1 MTLGGQGQST
11 MVRSAQNT
19 SVVLLAALSAAV
31 LALFAPGAPA
41 TAAEGAG
48 SGPYMRLFGG
58 YSFLESPSIQ
68 GDQISNGNTGAL
80 INRGDMRT
88 SGGPW
93 GGLSGGYRWGNLRL
107 EGMGTYEGHSAESFS
122 SPQFTYRDS
131 TGTVRTETNT
141 NPQLNGDVKIFTG
154 FVNAV
159 LDADFGAPIVP
170 FFGAGVGF
178 ASVNMDN
185 VTGTSRGN
193 SFNLADQT
201 DTVLAFQALVGAGY
215 KVNEMFT
222 AEIGYRFL
230 TLNNPTFNNGG
241 AGEFEL
247 GIDSHQVW
255 LGLRVNF

>member
-1 MTLGGQGQST
+1 MSLGGQGQST
-11 MVRSAQNT
+11 MVRSARNT
-19 SVVLLAALSAAV
+19 SVVLAALSAAV
-31 LALFAPGAPA
+31 LACSGAM
-41 TAAEGAG
+41 AAEGGG

-68 GDQISNGNTGAL
+68 GDQISNGNTGAQ

-93 GGLSGGYRWGNLRL
+93 GGAAGGYRWGNLRL

-122 SPQFTYRDS
+122 SPQFTYRDT
-131 TGTVRTETNT
+131 TGRVRTETNT

-170 FFGAGVGF
+170 FFGAGIGF
-178 ASVNMDN
+178 ANVNMSS

-193 SFNLADQT
+193 SFNLADQS
-201 DTVLAFQALVGAGY
+201 DTVLAFQAMVGAGY
-215 KVNEMFT
+215 KVTDLIT

-230 TLNNPTFNNGG
+230 TMNNPTFNNGG
-241 AGEFEL
+241 AGEFDL

-255 LGLRVNF
+255 LGLRLNF

>member
-1 MTLGGQGQST
+1 MSLGGQGQST
-11 MVRSAQNT
+11 MVRSARIS
-19 SVVLLAALSAAV
+19 SVVLAALSAAI
-31 LALFAPGAPA
+31 LASSGAS
-41 TAAEGAG
+41 AAEGG
-48 SGPYMRLFGG
+48 SSGPYMRLFGG

-68 GDQISNGNTGAL
+68 GDQITNGPSGQQ
-80 INRGDMRT
+80 INRGDLRT

-107 EGMGTYEGHSAESFS
+107 EGMGTYESHETESFK
-122 SPQFTYRDS
+122 SPQFTYRDNG
-131 TGTVRTETNT
+131 GTIRTETNT
-141 NPQLNGDVKIFTG
+141 NPLLNGDVKIFTG
-154 FVNAV
+154 FINAM

-170 FFGAGVGF
+170 FFGAGIGF
-178 ASVNMDN
+178 ANVNMDN

-193 SFNLADQT
+193 SFRLADQS
-201 DTVLAFQALVGAGY
+201 DTVLAFQAMVGAGY

-222 AEIGYRFL
+222 AEIGYRYL
-230 TLNNPTFNNGG
+230 TLNNPTFDNGG

>member
-1 MTLGGQGQST
+1 
-11 MVRSAQNT
+11 MVRSARNT

-31 LALFAPGAPA
+31 LTLSVPAAPA
-41 TAAEGAG
+41 GAAEGG
-48 SGPYMRLFGG
+48 SSGPYMRVFGG

-68 GDQISNGNTGAL
+68 GEQISNGATGAL
-80 INRGDMRT
+80 INRGDMKT

-93 GGLSGGYRWGNLRL
+93 GGAAGGYRWGNLRL
-107 EGMGTYEGHSAESFS
+107 EGMGTYESHDTNSFS
-122 SPQFTYRDS
+122 SPQFTYRDT
-131 TGTVRTETNT
+131 TGTMRTDTNAT
-141 NPQLNGDVKIFTG
+141 PLLNGDLKIFTG

-178 ASVNMDN
+178 ANVNMDN

-193 SFNLADQT
+193 SFRLADQS
-201 DTVLAFQALVGAGY
+201 DTVLAFQAMVGAGY

-222 AEIGYRFL
+222 AEIGYRYL

>member
-1 MTLGGQGQST
+1 MSLGGQGQST
-11 MVRSAQNT
+11 MVRSARNT
-19 SVVLLAALSAAV
+19 SVVLAALSAAV
-31 LALFAPGAPA
+31 LAWLVPGTASL
-41 TAAEGAG
+41 AAEGTGG

-93 GGLSGGYRWGNLRL
+93 GGAAGGYRWGNLRL
-107 EGMGTYEGHSAESFS
+107 EGMGTYESHSAESFT
-122 SPQFTYRDS
+122 SPQFTYRD
-131 TGTVRTETNT
+131 TGGTLRTDSNA
-141 NPQLNGDVKIFTG
+141 NPLLNGDVKIFTG

-170 FFGAGVGF
+170 FFGAGIGF
-178 ASVNMDN
+178 ANVNMSS

-193 SFNLADQT
+193 SFNLADQS
-201 DTVLAFQALVGAGY
+201 DTVLAFQAMVGAGY
-215 KVNEMFT
+215 KVTDLIT

-230 TLNNPTFNNGG
+230 TMNNPTFNNGG
-241 AGEFEL
+241 AGEFDL

-255 LGLRVNF
+255 LGLRLNF

>member
-1 MTLGGQGQST
+1 
-11 MVRSAQNT
+11 MVRSARNT

-31 LALFAPGAPA
+31 LAAHSGAM
-41 TAAEGAG
+41 AAEGGG
-48 SGPYMRLFGG
+48 SGPYMRVFGG

-93 GGLSGGYRWGNLRL
+93 GGAAGGYRWGNLRL
-107 EGMGTYEGHSAESFS
+107 EAMGTYEGHSAESFT

-170 FFGAGVGF
+170 FFGAGIGF
-178 ASVNMDN
+178 ANVNMDS

-193 SFNLADQT
+193 NFTLADQS
-201 DTVLAFQALVGAGY
+201 DQVLAFQAMVGAGY
-215 KVNEMFT
+215 KVNETFT